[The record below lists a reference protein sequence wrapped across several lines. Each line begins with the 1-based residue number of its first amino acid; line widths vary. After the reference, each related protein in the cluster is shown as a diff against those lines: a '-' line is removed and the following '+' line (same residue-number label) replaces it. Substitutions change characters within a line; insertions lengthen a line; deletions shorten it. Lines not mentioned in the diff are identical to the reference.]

1 MSKPYSEK
9 IDISIADTERKEFED
24 AYRNSRKLRK
34 SLLKR
39 SQSGD
44 AEATALLQ
52 SKFGVTI
59 HRKGD

>member
-1 MSKPYSEK
+1 MPKPHSEK
-9 IDISIADTERKEFED
+9 IDISIADTERKEFEN
-24 AYRNSRKLRK
+24 AYRSSRKLKK